1 MSRLCI
7 AKILNAHG
15 IRGLVKIRIYADD
28 ISLVK
33 GPDAVLYR
41 DAESSEQIKITL
53 KNPIKGDYLASVE
66 GVDDRNAAEELRHL
80 EIYMDEAKLPTLDD
94 DEVYHRD
101 LVGLSVIDSEK
112 NKLGTVK
119 LMQNFGAGDLLEI
132 APNSGNSFYLPFNKD
147 YIVNID
153 LDEQQVTVQDFEDYL
168 G

>member
-28 ISLVK
+28 IDLVK
-33 GPDAVLYR
+33 GSDAVLYR
-41 DAESSEQIKITL
+41 DAEGSDQIKITL

-132 APNSGNSFYLPFNKD
+132 SPNSGNNFYLPFNKEI
-147 YIVNID
+147 IVNID